1 MHILLG
7 FPFLRLLLAG
17 MPTTAKKAHFTWLSV
32 PPIVVGG
39 DANNGNQYV
48 PKLKTRNSKLKT
60 DMTESF
66 LLYTLRRLD
75 ARELRTLCR
84 VVQCDAFNRRPEVSR
99 LCDYIAGQVA
109 AANGRRSAPELSL
122 ARALEPER
130 LFAAAFPGKPYDNRA
145 LRHTMSYLL
154 DVVRRYLALTEMET
168 APADRH
174 FYLCRALRRRGL
186 DEMLVNEW
194 SRAENQMHEA
204 PERDARW
211 HFDRYDL
218 HQERLEARAPRERSA
233 TLDLQPLHNHLT
245 VFYLSEMLRHACS
258 ALTHQAIG
266 AQPYDKNLLLSVLQ
280 LAENGNWLP
289 DYPTVALYYHL
300 CRALLEPE
308 QPAHFESW
316 KTVLAI
322 HAGQFSSTELRG
334 LHLLGI
340 NYCIRRMNS
349 GDKPFVREAF
359 ELYRS
364 GLEKELLAE
373 SGWLS
378 GFTYKNII
386 RIGTALGEHAWVQ
399 AFFEQYKPALHP
411 RERDALY
418 RYNLAFLFFQKQD
431 FVRAMPLLQQLDL
444 EDRLNLLDAR
454 RMLLRSYFELGEH
467 KALESLLT
475 SFSAYLRRQKDL
487 GYHLDLNLTLVR
499 FTRKLLEIRPGN
511 KKALEKLREQILAT
525 EQVAEK
531 AWLLEKVHQYTSA

>member
-1 MHILLG
+1 
-7 FPFLRLLLAG
+7 
-17 MPTTAKKAHFTWLSV
+17 
-32 PPIVVGG
+32 
-39 DANNGNQYV
+39 
-48 PKLKTRNSKLKT
+48 
-60 DMTESF
+60 MTESF

-75 ARELRTLCR
+75 AKDLKALCR
-84 VVQCDAFNRRPEVSR
+84 IVHCEAFNRREEVAL

-109 AANGRRSAPELSL
+109 AAHSRRSAPEESL
-122 ARALEPER
+122 ARALEPKR
-130 LFAAAFPGKPYDNRA
+130 LFVAAFPGKPYDNRA

-154 DVVRRYLALTEMET
+154 DVVRRYLAMTEMET

-186 DEMLVNEW
+186 DEMLANEW

-233 TLDLQPLHNHLT
+233 TLDLLPLHNHLT
-245 VFYLSEMLRHACS
+245 VFYLSEMLRQACS

-266 AQPYDKNLLLSVLQ
+266 AQQYDKNLLQTVLR
-280 LAENGNWLP
+280 LAEGSDWLTDHP
-289 DYPTVALYYHL
+289 AVALYYHL

-308 QPAHFESW
+308 QPAYFESW
-316 KTVLAI
+316 KTVLAA
-322 HAGQFSSTELRG
+322 HAGQFAPVELRG

-364 GLEKELLAE
+364 GLEKDLLAE
-373 SGWLS
+373 SGWLT
-378 GFTYKNII
+378 GFTYKNVI
-386 RIGTALGEHAWVQ
+386 RIGTALGEHEWVQ
-399 AFFEQYKPALHP
+399 AFFEQYKSALHP

-431 FVRAMPLLQQLDL
+431 FARAMPLLQQLDL

-454 RMLLRSYFELGEH
+454 RMLLRSYYELDEH

-475 SFSAYLRRQKDL
+475 SFGAYLRRQKDL
-487 GYHLDLNLTLVR
+487 GYHRDLNLNLVR
-499 FTRKLLEIRPGN
+499 FTKKLLEVPPGN
-511 KKALEKLREQILAT
+511 KKSLEKLRQQIVAT

-531 AWLLEKVHQYTSA
+531 AWLLEKVGRFEGFWLEG

>member
-1 MHILLG
+1 
-7 FPFLRLLLAG
+7 
-17 MPTTAKKAHFTWLSV
+17 
-32 PPIVVGG
+32 
-39 DANNGNQYV
+39 
-48 PKLKTRNSKLKT
+48 
-60 DMTESF
+60 MTESF

-75 ARELRTLCR
+75 AKELRTLCR
-84 VVQCDAFNRRPEVSR
+84 VVQCEVFNRRPEVSR
-99 LCDYIAGQVA
+99 LCDYIADQVA
-109 AANGRRSAPELSL
+109 SAHGRRSAPEESL
-122 ARALEPER
+122 ARILGPER
-130 LFAAAFPGKPYDNRA
+130 LFAAAFPGAPYDNRA

-154 DVVRRYLALTEMET
+154 DVVRRYLAFSDMET
-168 APADRH
+168 SPADRH

-186 DEMLVNEW
+186 DELLTNEW
-194 SRAENQMHEA
+194 SRADSQMREA

-245 VFYLSEMLRHACS
+245 VFYLSEMLRQACS

-266 AQPYDKNLLLSVLQ
+266 AQPYDKNLLQTVLH
-280 LAENGNWLP
+280 LAESGNWLTDHP
-289 DYPTVALYYHL
+289 AVALYFHL
-300 CRALLEPE
+300 CKALLEPE

-316 KTVLAI
+316 KTVLATNS
-322 HAGQFSSTELRG
+322 GQFAPVELRG

-349 GDKPFVREAF
+349 GDKAFVREAF

-386 RIGTALGEHAWVQ
+386 RIGTALGEQEWVQ
-399 AFFEQYKPALHP
+399 GFFENYKTALHP

-418 RYNLAFLFFQKQD
+418 RYNLAFLYFQKQD
-431 FVRAMPLLQQLDL
+431 FARAMPLLQQLDL

-454 RMLLRSYFELGEH
+454 RMLLRSYYELGEH

-475 SFSAYLRRQKDL
+475 SFGAYLRRQKDL
-487 GYHLDLNLTLVR
+487 GYHLDLNLNLVR
-499 FTRKLLEIRPGN
+499 FTRKLLETRPGN
-511 KKALEKLREQILAT
+511 KKALEKLREQIVAT

-531 AWLLEKVHQYTSA
+531 AWLLEKVGGG

>member
-1 MHILLG
+1 
-7 FPFLRLLLAG
+7 
-17 MPTTAKKAHFTWLSV
+17 
-32 PPIVVGG
+32 
-39 DANNGNQYV
+39 
-48 PKLKTRNSKLKT
+48 
-60 DMTESF
+60 MTESF
-66 LLYTLRRLD
+66 LLYTLRRLNAKD
-75 ARELRTLCR
+75 LKALCR
-84 VVQCDAFNRRPEVSR
+84 IVRCEAFNRREEVTR
-99 LCDYIAGQVA
+99 LCDYIAGQVLSA
-109 AANGRRSAPELSL
+109 HSRRPAPEESL
-122 ARALEPER
+122 ARALGPER

-154 DVVRRYLALTEMET
+154 DVIRRYLTLTEMES

-174 FYLCRALRRRGL
+174 FYLCRALRHRGL

-194 SRAENQMHEA
+194 GRAENQMHEV

-233 TLDLQPLHNHLT
+233 TLDLLPLHNHLT
-245 VFYLSEMLRHACS
+245 VFYLSEILRHACS
-258 ALTHQAIG
+258 ALTHRAIG
-266 AQPYDKNLLLSVLQ
+266 AQPYDASLLDSVLR
-280 LAENGNWLP
+280 LAETGNWLTE
-289 DYPTVALYYHL
+289 YPAVALYYHL
-300 CRALLEPE
+300 CMAMLEPDRPE
-308 QPAHFESW
+308 HFESW
-316 KTVLAI
+316 KTVLAA
-322 HAGQFSSTELRG
+322 HAGQFAPVELRG

-364 GLEKELLAE
+364 GLEKKLLAE

-399 AFFEQYKPALHP
+399 TFFEQYKSALHP

-431 FVRAMPLLQQLDL
+431 FARAMPLLQQLDL

-454 RMLLRSYFELGEH
+454 RMLLRSYYELGEH

-475 SFSAYLRRQKDL
+475 SFGAYLRRQKDL
-487 GYHLDLNLTLVR
+487 GYHRELNLNLVR
-499 FTRKLLEIRPGN
+499 FTRHVLELQNGD
-511 KKALEKLREQILAT
+511 KKGYAKLRKQLIDT
-525 EQVAEK
+525 DQVAEK
-531 AWLLEKVHQYTSA
+531 AWLLEKIDQYTSA

>member
-1 MHILLG
+1 
-7 FPFLRLLLAG
+7 
-17 MPTTAKKAHFTWLSV
+17 
-32 PPIVVGG
+32 
-39 DANNGNQYV
+39 
-48 PKLKTRNSKLKT
+48 
-60 DMTESF
+60 MTESF

-75 ARELRTLCR
+75 AKELRALCR
-84 VVQCDAFNRRPEVSR
+84 VVQCEVFNRRLEVSL
-99 LCDYIAGQVA
+99 LCDYIAGQVSA
-109 AANGRRSAPELSL
+109 AHSRRPAPEVSL
-122 ARALEPER
+122 ARALGPEQ

-154 DVVRRYLALTEMET
+154 DVVRRYLAMTEMET

-233 TLDLQPLHNHLT
+233 TLDLLPLHNHLT
-245 VFYLSEMLRHACS
+245 VFYLSEMLRQACS

-266 AQPYDKNLLLSVLQ
+266 AQPYDKNLLQTVLR
-280 LAENGNWLP
+280 LAESGNWLTEHP
-289 DYPTVALYYHL
+289 AVALYYHL
-300 CRALLEPE
+300 CQALLEPE

-316 KTVLAI
+316 KTVLAA
-322 HAGQFSSTELRG
+322 HAGLFAPVELRG

-364 GLEKELLAE
+364 GLEKKLLAE

-378 GFTYKNII
+378 GFTYKNVI

-399 AFFEQYKPALHP
+399 AFFEQYKSALHP

-431 FVRAMPLLQQLDL
+431 FARAMPLLQQLEL

-454 RMLLRSYFELGEH
+454 RMLLRSYYELDEH
-467 KALESLLT
+467 KALDSLLT
-475 SFSAYLRRQKDL
+475 SFGAYLRRQKDL
-487 GYHLDLNLTLVR
+487 GYHQDLNLNLVR
-499 FTRKLLEIRPGN
+499 FTRRLLEVRQN
-511 KKALEKLREQILAT
+511 DTKALKKLHAQILAT

-531 AWLLEKVHQYTSA
+531 AWLLEKTNQ

>member
-1 MHILLG
+1 
-7 FPFLRLLLAG
+7 
-17 MPTTAKKAHFTWLSV
+17 
-32 PPIVVGG
+32 
-39 DANNGNQYV
+39 
-48 PKLKTRNSKLKT
+48 
-60 DMTESF
+60 MTESF

-75 ARELRTLCR
+75 AKELRALCR
-84 VVQCDAFNRRPEVSR
+84 VVQCEAFNRRPEVSR
-99 LCDYIAGQVA
+99 LCDYIAGQVSA
-109 AANGRRSAPELSL
+109 AQSRRSMPEESL

-130 LFAAAFPGKPYDNRA
+130 LFAAAFPGQPYENRA

-154 DVVRRYLALTEMET
+154 DVTRRYLALTDMESS
-168 APADRH
+168 PADSQ

-186 DEMLVNEW
+186 DELLTHEW
-194 SRAENQMHEA
+194 NRADNRLHEA
-204 PERDARW
+204 SERDARW

-218 HQERLEARAPRERSA
+218 HQERLEVRAPRERSA

-266 AQPYDKNLLLSVLQ
+266 AQPYDKNLLQTVLN
-280 LAENGNWLP
+280 LAETGNWLAE
-289 DYPTVALYYHL
+289 YPAVALYYHL

-316 KTVLAI
+316 KTVLAENT
-322 HAGQFSSTELRG
+322 GQFSPVELRG

-349 GDKPFVREAF
+349 GDKVFVREAF

-386 RIGTALGEHAWVQ
+386 RIGTALGEHVWVRE
-399 AFFEQYKPALHP
+399 FFEKYKTALHP

-431 FVRAMPLLQQLDL
+431 FARAMPLLQQLDL

-454 RMLLRSYFELGEH
+454 RMLLRSYYELGEH

-475 SFSAYLRRQKDL
+475 SFGAYLRRQKDL
-487 GYHLDLNLTLVR
+487 GYHLDLNLNLVR
-499 FTRKLLEIRPGN
+499 FTRKLIETRPGN
-511 KKALEKLREQILAT
+511 KKALEKLREQISAT

-531 AWLLEKVHQYTSA
+531 AWLLDKVGGGLTGLTG

>member
-1 MHILLG
+1 
-7 FPFLRLLLAG
+7 
-17 MPTTAKKAHFTWLSV
+17 
-32 PPIVVGG
+32 
-39 DANNGNQYV
+39 
-48 PKLKTRNSKLKT
+48 
-60 DMTESF
+60 MTESF

-75 ARELRTLCR
+75 AKELRSLCR
-84 VVQCDAFNRRPEVSR
+84 VVQCEVFNRRPEVR
-99 LCDYIAGQVA
+99 LLCDYIAGQVL
-109 AANGRRSAPELSL
+109 AANGRRPAPEESL
-122 ARALEPER
+122 ARALSPER

-154 DVVRRYLALTEMET
+154 DVVRRYLAFSEMET

-204 PERDARW
+204 SERDARW

-245 VFYLSEMLRHACS
+245 VFYLSEMLRQACS

-266 AQPYDKNLLLSVLQ
+266 AQPYDKNLLQTVMS
-280 LAENGNWLP
+280 LAENGDWLNN
-289 DYPTVALYYHL
+289 YPAVAMYYHL

-316 KTVLAI
+316 KTVLAA
-322 HAGQFSSTELRG
+322 HTEQFAPVELRG

-349 GDKPFVREAF
+349 GEKPFVREAF

-364 GLEKELLAE
+364 GLKKELLAE

-386 RIGTALGEHAWVQ
+386 RIGTALGEHDWVQ
-399 AFFEQYKPALHP
+399 EFFEQYKPALHP

-418 RYNLAFLFFQKQD
+418 RYNLAFLYFQKQD
-431 FVRAMPLLQQLDL
+431 FARAMPLLQQLEL

-454 RMLLRSYFELGEH
+454 RMLLRSYYELGEH
-467 KALESLLT
+467 KALDSLLT
-475 SFSAYLRRQKDL
+475 SFSAFLRRQKDL
-487 GYHLDLNLTLVR
+487 GYHQELNLSLVR
-499 FTRKLLEIRPGN
+499 FTRHLLELRPGD
-511 KKALEKLREQILAT
+511 KKGHEKLREQILAT

-531 AWLLEKVHQYTSA
+531 AWLLEKTDQYTSA

>member
-1 MHILLG
+1 
-7 FPFLRLLLAG
+7 
-17 MPTTAKKAHFTWLSV
+17 
-32 PPIVVGG
+32 
-39 DANNGNQYV
+39 
-48 PKLKTRNSKLKT
+48 
-60 DMTESF
+60 MTESF

-75 ARELRTLCR
+75 AKELRALCR
-84 VVQCDAFNRRPEVSR
+84 MTQNEAFNRRPEVSR
-99 LCDYIAGQVA
+99 LCDYIAGQVSA
-109 AANGRRSAPELSL
+109 TRNRLSAPQEPP
-122 ARALEPER
+122 ARALEQER
-130 LFAAAFPGKPYDNRA
+130 LFAAAFPGEPYDNRA

-154 DVVRRYLALTEMET
+154 DVVRRFLAFSEMET
-168 APADRH
+168 SAADRH

-186 DEMLVNEW
+186 DELLTHEW
-194 SRAENQMHEA
+194 SRADNQMQEV

-266 AQPYDKNLLLSVLQ
+266 AQRYDQNLLHTVFR
-280 LAENGNWLP
+280 LAENGPWLT
-289 DYPTVALYYHL
+289 DYPAVALYYHL

-316 KTVLAI
+316 KTVLAT
-322 HAGQFSSTELRG
+322 HSEQFAPVELRG

-349 GDKPFVREAF
+349 GDKAFVREAF

-399 AFFEQYKPALHP
+399 TFFEQYKTALHP
-411 RERDALY
+411 REREALY

-431 FVRAMPLLQQLDL
+431 FARAMPLLQQLDL

-454 RMLLRSYFELGEH
+454 RMLLRSYYELGEH
-467 KALESLLT
+467 KALESLLV

-487 GYHLDLNLTLVR
+487 GYHLDLNLNLVR
-499 FTRKLLEIRPGN
+499 FTRKLLETRPGN
-511 KKALEKLREQILAT
+511 KKALTKLHAQISAT

-531 AWLLEKVHQYTSA
+531 AWLLEKVSG